1 MTFIPDNTNYKPI
14 TIDVAVDV
22 YSSSNDIGG
31 GISYKP
37 TQKPTKTPVV
47 GTIVS
52 ANSSIKVEAA
62 SEAINKAAAEA
73 AKNDTDITLV
83 TSTGTMVSGDDF
95 TEPAIIGIA
104 VDTSNVENVNNL
116 TLAKFN
122 AETGKLEIVGG
133 WYDAETN
140 TVRGYVDAAGDY
152 FAVEKDGLITII
164 LQIGSSYATL
174 NNIKLALDT
183 ASVISQDRT
192 MVPLRFIAEAFGAD
206 VSWIDATKTVVI
218 EFDGQ
223 ILTMQ
228 IGEELEGFGAAPI
241 ISNERTMVP
250 LSLIHI

>member
-1 MTFIPDNTNYKPI
+1 M
-14 TIDVAVDV
+14 
-22 YSSSNDIGG
+22 
-31 GISYKP
+31 
-37 TQKPTKTPVV
+37 
-47 GTIVS
+47 
-52 ANSSIKVEAA
+52 
-62 SEAINKAAAEA
+62 
-73 AKNDTDITLV
+73 
-83 TSTGTMVSGDDF
+83 
-95 TEPAIIGIA
+95 
-104 VDTSNVENVNNL
+104 ENVNNL
-116 TLAKFN
+116 TLAIFN

-164 LQIGSSYATL
+164 LQIGSIATI

-228 IGEELEGFGAAPI
+228 IGEELEGFDAAPI

-250 LSLIHI
+250 IRYISEKFGAKVIWIPSTQTIYIAN